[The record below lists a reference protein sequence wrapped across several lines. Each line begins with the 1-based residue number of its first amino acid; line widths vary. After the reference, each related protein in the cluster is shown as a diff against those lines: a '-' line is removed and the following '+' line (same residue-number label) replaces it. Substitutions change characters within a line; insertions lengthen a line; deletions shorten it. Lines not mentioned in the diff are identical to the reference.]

1 LDRTSIAL
9 ILEQTIGFLNGP
21 GGLLLGVPVR
31 EDFGRRTGALLD
43 KAHFPGE
50 VLYVGVLGGTGVGK
64 STLINALARAQIS
77 GVSDRRPFTDRAVVY
92 RYRDTERGLGE
103 VAHLIREPDAL
114 HDSEPIKDLV
124 LIDLPDFDSTELEN
138 RTTVLHMLP
147 WLDCVVWVVTPEKY
161 ADEVFYR
168 LVRDTAI
175 NTENFTFVLNKTDEL
190 KVQDGAESH
199 GKFTDVL
206 GDFAFRLRH
215 EAGIEQPR
223 IFALSAVQ
231 EFRGATHDPILEKE
245 FDRFRNFLMARRTA
259 KEITSVKTVNLVEE
273 TSRLL
278 AEIREAVR
286 PEDLARLAQS
296 IRGMEAEHSDVQPAV
311 GLVVQEQRE
320 QLASAVFRLL
330 IAEERSI
337 RPVKLGMKMMDF
349 RFRAESAP
357 EGLLESHFQ
366 ALADALGKETR
377 RDLER
382 REAQTEHELLLALGG
397 TAASSGSDP
406 RPLIDEVVRKASIAF
421 TGGLSLMRS
430 RRGGWF
436 TRAWQK
442 VVLALPFL
450 VFAVKLA
457 SLVRIQAFLDQ
468 PNFGKAIGVALAV
481 VTNLFSSDGL
491 VGLCVVLICQLLLT
505 WHLASKRL
513 RKLEKRSQALA
524 DAAVDE
530 LRRSLVSATEEFR
543 KRQLQTAEHIE
554 EGINGLTALEQ
565 KFRTVSQSEPR
576 LRHAAS

>member
-1 LDRTSIAL
+1 MSVASV
-9 ILEQTIGFLNGP
+9 LEQTIGFLNGP

-31 EDFGRRTGALLD
+31 EGLARRTGALLD
-43 KAHFPGE
+43 KARFPGE
-50 VLYVGVLGGTGVGK
+50 VLYVGILGGTGVGK
-64 STLINALARAQIS
+64 STLINALARSEIS

-124 LIDLPDFDSTELEN
+124 LIDLPDFDSTETEN
-138 RTTVLHMLP
+138 RATVLHMLP
-147 WLDCVVWVVTPEKY
+147 RLDCVVWVVTPEKY

-168 LVRDTAI
+168 LVKDTAI
-175 NTENFTFVLNKTDEL
+175 NTENFTFVLNKADEL
-190 KVQDGAESH
+190 KAQDGAKAH

-223 IFALSAVQ
+223 IFALSAAQ
-231 EFRGATHDPILEKE
+231 EFHGATPDPVLEKE
-245 FDRFRNFLMARRTA
+245 FDRFRNFLMARHTA
-259 KEITSVKTVNLVEE
+259 KEIASVKTVNLVEE

-296 IRGMEAEHSDVQPAV
+296 IRGIEAEHPDAQPVV

-320 QLASAVFRLL
+320 RLASAVFRILV
-330 IAEERSI
+330 AEEPSI
-337 RPVKLGMKMMDF
+337 RPVKIGMKIMDF
-349 RFRAESAP
+349 RFRAESASD
-357 EGLLESHFQ
+357 GFLESQFQ
-366 ALADALGKETR
+366 ALAQALGKETLK
-377 RDLER
+377 DLER
-382 REAQTEHELLLALGG
+382 RGAQTDHELLLTLGETG
-397 TAASSGSDP
+397 ASQGSDP
-406 RPLIDEVVRKASIAF
+406 RPLIDEVVRKAATAF
-421 TGGLSLMRS
+421 SSGLSLLRS
-430 RRGGWF
+430 RHGGGF

-442 VVLALPFL
+442 TVVALPFL

-457 SLVRIQAFLDQ
+457 GLARIEAFLEH
-468 PNFGKAIGVALAV
+468 PGLTRALGLALAML
-481 VTNLFSSDGL
+481 TNLFSSDGL

-505 WHLASKRL
+505 WHLASRRV
-513 RKLEKRSQALA
+513 RKLEKKSQSLA

-543 KRQLQTAEHIE
+543 KKQRQTAEHIE
-554 EGINGLTALEQ
+554 EGIEGLAALEE